1 MSRRATSG
9 FLLGK
14 FLPPHRGHQYLI
26 EFARAYVDRLTV
38 LACSIV
44 REPIPGELRYR
55 WMCEAFPGVEVIH
68 HTDELPQA
76 PEEHPQFWDLWRQS
90 IRRHLPGPIDYVFAS
105 EPYGTRLAHE
115 LGAEFVPVDLER
127 RNVPVSG
134 RAIRADPLKHWADL
148 LPPVRP
154 FYLTRVCVVD
164 FAGSPLA
171 AELAAAFDTACLHA
185 YGGGLDSL
193 LKAAPGHAPTAA
205 LLRAHA
211 AADAAL
217 ARQANRV
224 LICELDALTIC
235 LLGQMLEGSSA
246 PGISDAA
253 AGPRS
258 HLYILSERMH
268 SGGQAAAGF
277 SDLLLTACRERRI
290 PVINLGGASKKRLER
305 AQAAIDDVMKSR
317 FRS

>member
-1 MSRRATSG
+1 MSRAGTSG

-76 PEEHPQFWDLWRQS
+76 PEEHSQFWDLWRQS
-90 IRRHLPGPIDYVFAS
+90 IRRHRPGPIDYVFAS
-105 EPYGTRLAHE
+105 EAYGARLAHE
-115 LGAEFVPVDLER
+115 LDAEFVPVDLER

-134 RAIRADPLKHWADL
+134 HAIRADPLGHWADL

-154 FYLTRVCVVD
+154 YYLTRVCVLD
-164 FAGSPLA
+164 FAGSSLA

-193 LKAAPGHAPTAA
+193 LKAALGEAPAAA

-211 AADAAL
+211 AAEAAL

-224 LICELDALTIC
+224 LICELDALTIGI
-235 LLGQMLEGSSA
+235 LAQIRQGHST
-246 PGISDAA
+246 PGILDDA

-258 HLYILSERMH
+258 HLYIVNERMD
-268 SGGQAAAGF
+268 SGEQAPVLF
-277 SDLLLTACRERRI
+277 SDLLLTVCTEHRI
-290 PVINLGGASKKRLER
+290 PVINLRDAGRERLDQAR
-305 AQAAIDDVMKSR
+305 AAVEGVMKSR